1 MKKEDLEKRFKK
13 EFPEFKW
20 IDKYG
25 DLKTEFALAEISV
38 NDNEDYEDYIEIPMG
53 SKNFIP
59 GIENFIEDTYDNT
72 LTINSIN
79 EELFDKIIEGIK
91 QWREH
96 IDSIRK
102 SEDER
107 DQLVLIHPDWDIESF
122 KKDFKIVCG
131 DDMDWRLGIM
141 STKDWDFSND
151 DLCRELNE
159 NSKDCFAIGLMSER
173 WDSLEEALEDMELTK
188 EYEELKE
195 KYPGVGSITEI
206 YDTDFD

>member
-25 DLKTEFALAEISV
+25 DLRTEFALAEISV
-38 NDNEDYEDYIEIPMG
+38 NEDYEDYIEIPMG

-72 LTINSIN
+72 LTIDSIN

-102 SEDER
+102 SKDER
-107 DQLVLIHPDWDIESF
+107 DQLIFIHPDWYIESF
-122 KKDFKIVCG
+122 EKDFKIIVG
-131 DDMDWRLGIM
+131 EANSLGGRLGIM

-159 NSKDCFAIGLMSER
+159 NSRDCFAIGLISER
-173 WDSLEEALEDMELTK
+173 YDSLEEALEDMELTK

-195 KYPGVGSITEI
+195 KYPGIESITEI